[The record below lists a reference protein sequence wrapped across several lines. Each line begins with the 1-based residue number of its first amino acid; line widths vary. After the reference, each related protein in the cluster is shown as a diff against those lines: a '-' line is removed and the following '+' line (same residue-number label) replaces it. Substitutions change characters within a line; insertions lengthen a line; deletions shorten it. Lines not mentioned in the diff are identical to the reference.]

1 MVDITKRRPKDA
13 TISQEWA
20 ELCTKDLYNSLLVVL
35 DLILALS
42 GLPGAVTEKDLE
54 AILVAAF
61 AVDNFFCWMVFM
73 QKKKCGNIFRDFK
86 EICSNDVGSRG
97 LNGSVVLAG
106 VSAGRASPPCVPWLG
121 GQINPEIFSK
131 IYKIP
136 VNPSLQIVLGG

>member
-73 QKKKCGNIFRDFK
+73 QKKNA
-86 EICSNDVGSRG
+86 EIS
-97 LNGSVVLAG
+97 L
-106 VSAGRASPPCVPWLG
+106 
-121 GQINPEIFSK
+121 EISK
-131 IYKIP
+131 RFAAMMLEAE
-136 VNPSLQIVLGG
+136 V